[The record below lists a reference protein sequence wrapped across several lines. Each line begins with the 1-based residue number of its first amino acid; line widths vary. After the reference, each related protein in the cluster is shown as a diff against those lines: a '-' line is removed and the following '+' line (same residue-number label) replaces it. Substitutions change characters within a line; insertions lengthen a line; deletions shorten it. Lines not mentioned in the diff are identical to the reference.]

1 MVGAF
6 SFNSIGPRSNIY
18 TIFGGT
24 SVQNSHFSL
33 MHGLFNNCSAD
44 SYTGG
49 AASGSLGSVSVY
61 GGAFAVLQS
70 LQVSEFSEGL
80 LSPPRSMNLTG
91 FNLTVVMV
99 MSNFTECIALTNST
113 SVRPGVANGGG
124 GAVYVSSVALANFS
138 VSESH
143 FISSMVFVACGAT
156 GTPSN
161 SSGGALAVEVPGTG
175 TSHSLVDISSCSFFN
190 CSARGANI
198 SNLGV
203 RGGAVAVSRATY
215 VSLRNSNFTN
225 CSIVDVVSSNSLSDN
240 VVSGGAG
247 VSVAL
252 AFSTSVDSCNFDA
265 TGGRDQSGSSTGLLV
280 FAQQSSGSVEVSGS
294 SFRSSA
300 VALSVLCVSDD
311 GFRLVDVRCDGPTLF
326 LSDSRLQLL
335 ANSNASL
342 STLMTLQSRAIF
354 SRSRIDC
361 FLSEFAVFK
370 SENLQRVEYFCNRCP
385 TFFISTSATVVLLE
399 QLSNASNVD
408 HCIASSLPSIAPNSC
423 PFGVPVC
430 TTFAYVTSGFWTNF
444 SNLGSLEIA
453 RRCPRGY
460 CRCVNASNGAC
471 QLTPLLSIDRSS
483 DPLCSANRTGKL
495 CGGCLSNFTQSM
507 DGVSCISNDVCTKN
521 LWWVWTLSIVGF
533 ALYSL
538 YVVVSCG
545 GFDDGAFSCLLF
557 YLQMSALASRRDD
570 SKGSS
575 IFEYSLIRSLLSSYT
590 AACYAINTSAYSFTA
605 AQLIGP
611 LFILIFSI
619 VWTRILHALQPWLQ
633 GRGIDVRVSY
643 GGSLAATALFLFA
656 SVANVVFTLVQCTS
670 YASDGSGVV
679 FIDGTVACLD
689 STWRLL
695 VIVSVLLCLVP
706 FAFAA
711 VLRLDKLSAS
721 ARAAICRA
729 YNDSMFYWGAV
740 TLMFRLLMLILEFLQ
755 VDFPNLLAFM
765 RSSLSTVML
774 VLLTNLHPYNVVHT
788 FWVDVTCYI
797 CLIAQFG
804 IQALTDSRDFFGI
817 NGDTD
822 DNKLRFFDTLT
833 DLSTVFR

>member
-6 SFNSIGPRSNIY
+6 SFNSIGPRSYIE
-18 TIFGGT
+18 TLFGST
-24 SVQNSHFSL
+24 SVQNSRFSL
-33 MHGLFNNCSAD
+33 TRGHFNNCSAD

-61 GGAFAVLQS
+61 GGAFALLQS

-80 LSPPRSMNLTG
+80 LSPPRSMNLIG
-91 FNLTVVMV
+91 FNLTVVIA

-124 GAVYVSSVALANFS
+124 GAVYVSSAALANFS

-161 SSGGALAVEVPGTG
+161 SSGGALAVEVPGT
-175 TSHSLVDISSCSFFN
+175 SHSLVAIASCSFLN

-225 CSIVDVVSSNSLSDN
+225 CSIADVVSSNSMSDT

-252 AFSTSVDSCNFDA
+252 AFSTSVHSCNFDA

-280 FAQQSSGSVEVSGS
+280 LAQQSSGSVEVSGS

-300 VALSVLCVSDD
+300 VALSVVCVSDD
-311 GFRLVDVRCDGPTLF
+311 GFRSVDVRCDGPALF

-335 ANSNASL
+335 ANSNSSA
-342 STLMTLQSRAIF
+342 STLMVLQSRAIF

-370 SENLQRVEYFCNRCP
+370 KDNLQRVEYSCDRCP
-385 TFFISTSATVVLLE
+385 TFFISTSATQVLLD

-408 HCIASSLPSIAPNSC
+408 RCIPSSLSSIAPNSC
-423 PFGVPVC
+423 PFGIPDC
-430 TTFAYVTSGFWTNF
+430 TTFAYVASGFWTNF
-444 SNLGSLEIA
+444 SSLGSLEIA
-453 RRCPRGY
+453 HRCPRGY
-460 CRCVNASNGAC
+460 CGCVNARNGAC

-483 DPLCSANRTGKL
+483 DPLCSGNRTGKL

-521 LWWVWTLSIVGF
+521 LWWVWTLTIVGF

-545 GFDDGAFSCLLF
+545 AFDDGASSCLLF
-557 YLQMSALASRRDD
+557 YLQMSALASSRDD

-575 IFEYSLIRSLLSSYT
+575 LFEYSLIRSALSSYT
-590 AACYAINTSAYSFTA
+590 DACYATNFSAYSFTA

-611 LFILIFSI
+611 LFILIFAI

-643 GGSLAATALFLFA
+643 GGTLSATALFVFA

-689 STWRLL
+689 STWRILI
-695 VIVSVLLCLVP
+695 IVCVLLCLVP

-711 VLRLDKLSAS
+711 LLRLDKLPAS
-721 ARAAICRA
+721 ARAAVCSA
-729 YNDSMFYWGAV
+729 YNDNMFYWGAV

-765 RSSLSTVML
+765 RSSMSMVML

-817 NGDTD
+817 NVDMD
-822 DNKLRFFDTLT
+822 DSKLRFFNTLT